1 MPIYTKQGDLGE
13 TSLIGGKRVKK
24 STLRVDAYGTVDEL
38 NSVIGVVITS
48 LGAKGSRLET
58 ELQEIQHDL
67 FEIGSEL
74 ANPEAKELTF
84 LTQRVSA
91 FETMI
96 DELTQALPELTH
108 FILPGGSMTGA
119 QLHMARTIARRAER
133 RIVSLNDREPIDGG
147 IIKYI
152 NRLSDLFFTMA
163 RYANHMMGETE
174 IIWEAKEVIKEN
186 TNG

>member
-1 MPIYTKQGDLGE
+1 MPIYTKKGDLGE
-13 TSLIGGKRVKK
+13 TSLGGGKRVKK

-38 NSVIGVVITS
+38 NSAIGVVIAS
-48 LGAKGSRLET
+48 LGSKGSRLEI

-74 ANPEAKELTF
+74 ANPEARELTF
-84 LTQRVSA
+84 LKNRVVV

-96 DELTQALPELTH
+96 DELTATLPELTH
-108 FILPGGSMTGA
+108 FILPGGSMTGS
-119 QLHMARTIARRAER
+119 QLHMARTLARRTER
-133 RIVSLNDREPIDGG
+133 RVVSLHDREPIDPG
-147 IIKYI
+147 IIMYI

-163 RYANHMMGETE
+163 RYANHVVGETE

-186 TNG
+186 NG